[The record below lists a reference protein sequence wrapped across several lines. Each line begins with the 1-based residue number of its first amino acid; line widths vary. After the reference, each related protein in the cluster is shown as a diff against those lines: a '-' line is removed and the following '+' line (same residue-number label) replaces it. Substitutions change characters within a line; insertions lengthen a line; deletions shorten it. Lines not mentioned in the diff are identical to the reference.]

1 MKAKQFL
8 DEKNFMRLIV
18 VGLGISMLS
27 VITYEALSI
36 FYISIESL
44 KATISL
50 AALAYI
56 SYVLKEAE
64 LKVGKVSIFFL
75 QSVTQLILLL
85 AITPL
90 DVIIGSNLLAIW
102 LVRTFYLHR
111 NLVDSIG
118 DIVVLIAGLA
128 ASSWALKES
137 HSLLLGFW
145 SFFLVQSLLVFLPKL
160 TASIKGNPQP
170 LVASGDSLLKS
181 TNSDEAHISQFNNAF
196 GSAKK
201 RLKETREQC
210 AFGHSD

>member
-1 MKAKQFL
+1 MNSKQLL
-8 DEKNFMRLIV
+8 DEKNFIRLII
-18 VGLGISMLS
+18 VGLGISILS

-56 SYVLKEAE
+56 TYVLKEAE

-90 DVIIGSNLLAIW
+90 DVVIGSNLLAIW

-118 DIVVLIAGLA
+118 DIAFLIAGLA

-160 TASIKGNPQP
+160 TASIKGNQQP
-170 LVASGDSLLKS
+170 LVGSDNSLLK
-181 TNSDEAHISQFNNAF
+181 TENSDKAHLSQFNNAF
-196 GSAKK
+196 SSAKK
-201 RLKETREQC
+201 RLKETREQY
-210 AFGHSD
+210 AFVHSD